1 MKIFTLL
8 LLSYGLVLG
17 AQDLYAR
24 EIALTFDDAPTADSA
39 MMTGAERTQR
49 ILAQLKAAKVP
60 DAFFFVKADMI
71 NPNSETRLEA
81 IRQAG
86 YHLANHS
93 YSHNAASALGVNG
106 YMEDMYKAH
115 LILRK
120 YPHFVKFHRF
130 PYLNYGKDMNDI
142 NQLQSLLAELGY
154 KNGYITVDNYD
165 WYISNLIDQAYS
177 DKKKIDYKKASE
189 FYVKNT
195 YEAVEFYDALAQ
207 KALGRSPKHVLLLH
221 EYDSSA
227 LFVGD
232 LIKHLRKKGW
242 KIISPQEAYSD
253 PIAEELPQV
262 TLQDQGRIGAI
273 AFAKGFS
280 AEDCTSRV
288 ESEDY
293 LKAEFLKA
301 GIIKD

>member
-1 MKIFTLL
+1 MKHVLPLFILLGLTLTTTA
-8 LLSYGLVLG
+8 LS
-17 AQDLYAR
+17 AK
-24 EIALTFDDAPTADSA
+24 EIALTFDDSPTADSV

-60 DAFFFVKADMI
+60 DTFFFVKADMI
-71 NPNSETRLEA
+71 NPNSEARLDA

-93 YSHNAASALGVNG
+93 YSHNSASALGVQG

-120 YPHFVKFHRF
+120 YPHFVKYHRF

-154 KNGYITVDNYD
+154 KNGYVTVDNYD
-165 WYISNLIDQAYS
+165 WYISSLIDQAYT
-177 DKKKIDYKKASE
+177 DKKKIDYKKVRD

-227 LFVGD
+227 LFIGD
-232 LIKHLRKKGW
+232 LIKHLRKNGW

-253 PIAEELPQV
+253 PIAEEFPQV
-262 TLQDQGRIGAI
+262 NFHGQGRIAAI
-273 AFAKGFS
+273 AFAKGIP
-280 AEDCTSRV
+280 AEECRSRV

-301 GIIKD
+301 GIVKN